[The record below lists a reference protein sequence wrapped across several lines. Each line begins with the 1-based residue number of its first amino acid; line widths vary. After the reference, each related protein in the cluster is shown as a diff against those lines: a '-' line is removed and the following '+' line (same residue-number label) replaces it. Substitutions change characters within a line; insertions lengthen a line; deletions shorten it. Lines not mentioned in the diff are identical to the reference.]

1 MSLASKQ
8 APSPNVPDS
17 VVSGTVNASP
27 VHSFRWV
34 NSGHLPNSES
44 IKQEI
49 LGVSQF
55 DVRFLLFQRN
65 E

>member
-1 MSLASKQ
+1 MSLASRQ
-8 APSPNVPDS
+8 APSPNVPGS
-17 VVSGTVNASP
+17 VFSGTINASA

-34 NSGHLPNSES
+34 NSGHLPNPES

-49 LGVSQF
+49 LGVPQF